1 MNVAQRM
8 AVGFDFRPRQKLD
21 TFLVRREHRVE
32 QAHGGGGR
40 FLRHA
45 ADAPAGRFCDFAQI
59 GMKLVEDHLQQRGFA
74 RPVAAHQPH
83 APPRGQR
90 SARALYDFPAR
101 NADGDVVDN
110 QHGGG
115 CI

>member
-8 AVGFDFRPRQKLD
+8 AVGFGFRPRQKLD
-21 TFLVRREHRVE
+21 AFLVCGQHGIE
-32 QAHGGGGR
+32 QTDVGGGR

-45 ADAPAGRFCDFAQI
+45 ANAPAGRFCDFAQI

-74 RPVAAHQPH
+74 RPVAAYQAH

-90 SARALYDFPAR
+90 SARAFYDFPAR